1 MKKPQILIDFIDS
14 AKDSYHVL
22 NENLE
27 ILEINKAAFIALD
40 EASDEINCK
49 EDIIGKKLEE
59 IYPFIKDRIPNFKK
73 VIETG
78 ERYIYEETVPH
89 PQRGDLCLRVES
101 FKVGE
106 GLGIIAEDITERKKA
121 EEQIQK
127 DLKEKDILL
136 KEIHHRVKNNLQI
149 ICSLLNLQAHNVKD
163 KEVLSM
169 FEESRNRVYSMALVH
184 EGLYRGKDY
193 TEVDFGCYIDNLVSN
208 LKLDYSRIKYKS
220 NIVDITLE
228 IDLAIPCGLIVNE
241 LFTNVIKHAFPPSF
255 QGRRE
260 ASITLHKFDDEII
273 EFIVED
279 NGVGLPEAIDFRTT
293 ESLGLKL
300 VYLLAEEQLGGEI
313 KIDRTNGTRISIR
326 IKRN

>member
-1 MKKPQILIDFIDS
+1 
-14 AKDSYHVL
+14 
-22 NENLE
+22 
-27 ILEINKAAFIALD
+27 
-40 EASDEINCK
+40 
-49 EDIIGKKLEE
+49 
-59 IYPFIKDRIPNFKK
+59 
-73 VIETG
+73 
-78 ERYIYEETVPH
+78 
-89 PQRGDLCLRVES
+89 
-101 FKVGE
+101 
-106 GLGIIAEDITERKKA
+106 
-121 EEQIQK
+121 
-127 DLKEKDILL
+127 
-136 KEIHHRVKNNLQI
+136 
-149 ICSLLNLQAHNVKD
+149 
-163 KEVLSM
+163 M
-169 FEESRNRVYSMALVH
+169 FEESKNRVYSMALVH
-184 EGLYRGKDY
+184 EGLYRAKDY

-220 NIVDITLE
+220 NIADITLE

-255 QGRRE
+255 QGQRE

-279 NGVGLPEAIDFRTT
+279 NGVGLPEAIDFRKT